1 MATDVRSQPGTSD
14 ECIPNIGPGQRR
26 KRVRMGIAMGVVS
39 AGIAVALL
47 ALGAPRAAR
56 LLLLLPFWVTG
67 ITLFQVREKTCVRL
81 AARDLR
87 NLDSGDEP
95 VADASERAQIRR
107 QARRV
112 YVEAFLLAAAM
123 TALLAVAPA

>member
-1 MATDVRSQPGTSD
+1 
-14 ECIPNIGPGQRR
+14 
-26 KRVRMGIAMGVVS
+26 
-39 AGIAVALL
+39 
-47 ALGAPRAAR
+47 
-56 LLLLLPFWVTG
+56 
-67 ITLFQVREKTCVRL
+67 VRL